1 MQRVLQRGGSRGL
14 GRAALARLSSG
25 GGAPPEAGA
34 GTSAGAAKPA
44 RMVPPQPAPRDFEEE
59 TLREVQEKIDAKA
72 KLDSTPVKLAYKE
85 QKALVVRGDLS
96 RSEFE
101 DFSGRYENI

>member
-72 KLDSTPVKLAYKE
+72 KLDSTPAADDE
-85 QKALVVRGDLS
+85 TGGPRGEEPTRFGDWE
-96 RSEFE
+96 RKGRVT
-101 DFSGRYENI
+101 DF